1 MMPEGSTTHDPVE
14 LVRGILEAANRE
26 DWDAILA
33 FYAPNA
39 VWDTDGMGTFE
50 GPAAIRGFWEDWWGS
65 YEHLQIDVLEILEIG
80 SGVVLAAFHFQGA
93 PKGTTAEAQTYIALV
108 YEWVHGAVAR
118 VNTYFDISQ
127 GRAAAE
133 GLAEERAQT
142 DA

>member
-1 MMPEGSTTHDPVE
+1 MSEASTTPDLVAR
-14 LVRGILEAANRE
+14 VRGILDAANRE

-33 FYAPNA
+33 FYAPEA

-65 YEHLQIDVLEILEIG
+65 YEHLQIDVVEIG
-80 SGVVLAAFHFQGA
+80 EIGDGVVLAGFHFQGA

-108 YEWVHGAVAR
+108 YEWVHGTVMR
-118 VNTYFDISQ
+118 VTTYFDISE

-133 GLAEERAQT
+133 RLAQERE
-142 DA
+142 

>member
-1 MMPEGSTTHDPVE
+1 MMSHDSANPDLVE
-14 LVRGILEAANRE
+14 CVRGILEAANLQ

-33 FYAPNA
+33 FYARDA

-50 GPAAIRGFWEDWWGS
+50 GPAAIRGFWEDWWSS

-80 SGVVLAAFHFQGA
+80 NGVVLAAFHFQGP

-108 YEWVHGAVAR
+108 YEWVHGTVAR
-118 VNTYFDISQ
+118 VTTYFDISE

-133 GLAEERAQT
+133 RLAELRG
-142 DA
+142 

>member
-1 MMPEGSTTHDPVE
+1 MSEGSTTRDPVE

-33 FYAPNA
+33 FYAPDA
-39 VWDTDGMGTFE
+39 VWDTDGMGTFK
-50 GPAAIRGFWEDWWGS
+50 GRAAIRGFWEDWWGS
-65 YEHLQIDVLEILEIG
+65 YERLQIDVLEILEIG
-80 SGVVLAAFHFQGA
+80 SGVVLAAFHFQGP

-108 YEWVHGAVAR
+108 YEWVRGAVAH
-118 VNTYFDISQ
+118 VTTYFDIDD

-133 GLAEERAQT
+133 LRAADRAQT